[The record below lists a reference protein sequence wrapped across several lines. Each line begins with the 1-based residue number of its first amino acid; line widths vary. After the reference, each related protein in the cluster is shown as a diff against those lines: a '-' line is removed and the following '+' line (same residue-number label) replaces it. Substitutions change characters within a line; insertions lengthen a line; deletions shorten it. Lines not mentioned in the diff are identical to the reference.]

1 MTPPEQPG
9 PPSATSQGAVQDLG
23 RLRID
28 RGPAPSGG
36 QRGTHRGG
44 RRRGGGWIL
53 WLVLLGAGYAFRR
66 PLLAQLDAW
75 TLPRVALAEAFVP
88 EPGAV
93 TGARGVASNGYV
105 IARKRAALSA
115 EEPGRIVELF
125 VEEGSVVRAGEVV
138 ARLDSSEREALV
150 AAAEAAL
157 ADARLGVGE
166 AEARLA
172 AALRAVETRQQDE
185 RTAAARAEAAEA
197 SLRLARADLS
207 RIEGLVESGAESRS
221 RLDQVVAAEASA
233 SAERQAQ
240 ASAISGAEAA
250 RLEAQAAVAVARVA
264 VERAG
269 AVVAQREAEHERAV
283 ASLEKLVVR
292 APFDGLI
299 VLKDAEVG
307 EVVSPNS
314 QGASSRGAVATL
326 VDPTSLEVQ
335 VELPET
341 NLERVE
347 VGAAATLVLD
357 AFPREPLPGRVDRIW
372 PTANRQKATI
382 EVRLAFD
389 APDPRLRPDMGVRVV
404 FGEAQDPAHAATAP
418 SGVQVVASALVTV
431 DGAAGVFL
439 FERGVVR
446 FQPVEPGERSAATV
460 QILAGLEP
468 GQRVVAEP
476 PFDLKDGDRV
486 LAE

>member
-1 MTPPEQPG
+1 
-9 PPSATSQGAVQDLG
+9 
-23 RLRID
+23 
-28 RGPAPSGG
+28 
-36 QRGTHRGG
+36 
-44 RRRGGGWIL
+44 
-53 WLVLLGAGYAFRR
+53 
-66 PLLAQLDAW
+66 
-75 TLPRVALAEAFVP
+75 
-88 EPGAV
+88 
-93 TGARGVASNGYV
+93 
-105 IARKRAALSA
+105 
-115 EEPGRIVELF
+115 
-125 VEEGSVVRAGEVV
+125 
-138 ARLDSSEREALV
+138 
-150 AAAEAAL
+150 
-157 ADARLGVGE
+157 
-166 AEARLA
+166 
-172 AALRAVETRQQDE
+172 
-185 RTAAARAEAAEA
+185 
-197 SLRLARADLS
+197 
-207 RIEGLVESGAESRS
+207 
-221 RLDQVVAAEASA
+221 
-233 SAERQAQ
+233 
-240 ASAISGAEAA
+240 
-250 RLEAQAAVAVARVA
+250 VARVA

-404 FGEAQDPAHAATAP
+404 FGEAQDPAQAATAP

>member
-1 MTPPEQPG
+1 
-9 PPSATSQGAVQDLG
+9 
-23 RLRID
+23 
-28 RGPAPSGG
+28 
-36 QRGTHRGG
+36 
-44 RRRGGGWIL
+44 
-53 WLVLLGAGYAFRR
+53 
-66 PLLAQLDAW
+66 
-75 TLPRVALAEAFVP
+75 
-88 EPGAV
+88 
-93 TGARGVASNGYV
+93 
-105 IARKRAALSA
+105 
-115 EEPGRIVELF
+115 
-125 VEEGSVVRAGEVV
+125 
-138 ARLDSSEREALV
+138 
-150 AAAEAAL
+150 
-157 ADARLGVGE
+157 
-166 AEARLA
+166 
-172 AALRAVETRQQDE
+172 
-185 RTAAARAEAAEA
+185 
-197 SLRLARADLS
+197 
-207 RIEGLVESGAESRS
+207 
-221 RLDQVVAAEASA
+221 
-233 SAERQAQ
+233 
-240 ASAISGAEAA
+240 
-250 RLEAQAAVAVARVA
+250 
-264 VERAG
+264 
-269 AVVAQREAEHERAV
+269 
-283 ASLEKLVVR
+283 
-292 APFDGLI
+292 
-299 VLKDAEVG
+299 
-307 EVVSPNS
+307 
-314 QGASSRGAVATL
+314 VATL